1 MMIHQAT
8 GRTANKIC
16 AQITESKEVFVTEEL
31 AKALRLLLPL
41 SPTLTLA
48 TAVQKFV
55 TTAVKLKQIM
65 TAEYGLYYPEWI
77 LPGTNFEEDFMEAKD
92 EVDKGLV
99 VMCVFPGLIRK
110 AEMEQKIRTFT
121 IVKSRVMLQSA
132 FDIAQEE
139 QRTEP
144 EATVPPEVHTQT
156 ADHQGSVTQEEH
168 PDTK

>member
-8 GRTANKIC
+8 GRTANQIC
-16 AQITESKEVFVTEEL
+16 AQITESKEVFVEKEL
-31 AKALRLLLPL
+31 AKALHLLLPL
-41 SPTLTLA
+41 TPAMILA
-48 TAVQKFV
+48 ATVQKVV
-55 TTAVKLKQIM
+55 TTAVKLKQTM

-77 LPGTNFEEDFMEAKD
+77 IPGTNFEEDFMEAKD

-110 AEMEQKIRTFT
+110 AEKEQRIRTFT

-144 EATVPPEVHTQT
+144 EATVSSEATHTQT
-156 ADHQGSVTQEEH
+156 EDHQGSVTQE
-168 PDTK
+168 